1 MTDREPKAL
10 QSARARTEGRSR
22 DTSFLHPNEKI
33 VLRAEIH
40 PGIYW
45 KTMALFFVSILVMLK
60 AFYLGAF
67 LMLVSVIMYIFS
79 QLTKHYLLLVL
90 TDQRVLMRSGI
101 LNLETIQM
109 HYNRIESVEI
119 FWTPM
124 GRILGYGTIMITGTG
139 SRVTSIPFVANAL
152 EFRSKVD
159 DLIYIQDEK
168 PMKVEITNPG
178 STSS

>member
-1 MTDREPKAL
+1 MTDKEPKGV

-22 DTSFLHPNEKI
+22 DTSFLHPNEKV
-33 VLRAEIH
+33 VLRAKIH

-45 KTMALFFVSILVMLK
+45 KAIALGLVSILIMLM

-67 LMLVSVIMYIFS
+67 LLLVSLIMYVFS

-90 TDQRVLMRSGI
+90 TDQRVVMRSGI

-119 FWTPM
+119 FWTPP
-124 GRILGYGTIMITGTG
+124 GRILGYGTVMITGTG
-139 SRVTSIPFVANAL
+139 SRVASIPFVGNAL

-178 STSS
+178 SSSA